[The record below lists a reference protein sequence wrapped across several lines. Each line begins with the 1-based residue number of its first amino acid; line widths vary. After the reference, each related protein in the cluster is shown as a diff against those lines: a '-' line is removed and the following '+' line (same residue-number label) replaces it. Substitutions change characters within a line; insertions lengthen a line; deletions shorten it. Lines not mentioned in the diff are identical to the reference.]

1 MKTYLTLEQI
11 SQSYPITDKE
21 LSELLNDNY
30 AIFVQ
35 QSDGLYKAYDSDMVA
50 DYIAERDI
58 SPEQFDHLRGALIS
72 INEGAAKY
80 DVANS
85 TLSNWVTRHAIE
97 IKSEEKNRKYV
108 DEADLAYLVT
118 VSKAKASRAGRKIF

>member
-1 MKTYLTLEQI
+1 MKTYLTLEQLA
-11 SQSYPITDKE
+11 QSYPITDKE
-21 LSELLNDNY
+21 LSELLNDNH
-30 AIFVQ
+30 AIFIQ
-35 QSDGLYKAYDSDMVA
+35 QGGLYKAYDSDIVA

-58 SPEQFDHLRGALIS
+58 SPAQFDHLRGALIS

-97 IKSEEKNRKYV
+97 IRSEEKNRKFV